1 MSIYLLNYIGQKIV
15 AGLRERLWKKVLI
28 LPVSYYDQNRT
39 GDTISRMTNDTGVV
53 KTLISEHLSNL
64 LTGGISIIGSLIV
77 LFVLDWKMTI
87 LLLTV
92 IPLSVLILV
101 PLGRKMYKISK
112 ALQDETASFTSV
124 LTQVLS
130 EIRLVKSSN
139 TEKKNMKQVIQ
150 VSKIIAIWFER
161 RKSASINFT
170 CYVVCFNG
178 IACYYR
184 RVWWNASF

>member
-1 MSIYLLNYIGQKIV
+1 
-15 AGLRERLWKKVLI
+15 
-28 LPVSYYDQNRT
+28 
-39 GDTISRMTNDTGVV
+39 MT
-53 KTLISEHLSNL
+53 L
-64 LTGGISIIGSLIV
+64 
-77 LFVLDWKMTI
+77 

-139 TEKKNMKQVIQ
+139 TEKENMKLEIKVLRSYCNL
-150 VSKIIAIWFER
+150 V
-161 RKSASINFT
+161 
-170 CYVVCFNG
+170 
-178 IACYYR
+178 
-184 RVWWNASF
+184 

>member
-1 MSIYLLNYIGQKIV
+1 
-15 AGLRERLWKKVLI
+15 
-28 LPVSYYDQNRT
+28 
-39 GDTISRMTNDTGVV
+39 MT
-53 KTLISEHLSNL
+53 L
-64 LTGGISIIGSLIV
+64 
-77 LFVLDWKMTI
+77 

-139 TEKKNMKQVIQ
+139 TEKENMKLEIK
-150 VSKIIAIWFER
+150 VSK
-161 RKSASINFT
+161 SYCNL
-170 CYVVCFNG
+170 V
-178 IACYYR
+178 
-184 RVWWNASF
+184 

>member
-1 MSIYLLNYIGQKIV
+1 
-15 AGLRERLWKKVLI
+15 
-28 LPVSYYDQNRT
+28 
-39 GDTISRMTNDTGVV
+39 MTA
-53 KTLISEHLSNL
+53 
-64 LTGGISIIGSLIV
+64 
-77 LFVLDWKMTI
+77 

-139 TEKKNMKQVIQ
+139 TEKENMKRAIQ
-150 VSKIIAIWFER
+150 VY
-161 RKSASINFT
+161 KS
-170 CYVVCFNG
+170 
-178 IACYYR
+178 YYNL
-184 RVWWNASF
+184 V

>member
-1 MSIYLLNYIGQKIV
+1 
-15 AGLRERLWKKVLI
+15 
-28 LPVSYYDQNRT
+28 
-39 GDTISRMTNDTGVV
+39 MTA
-53 KTLISEHLSNL
+53 
-64 LTGGISIIGSLIV
+64 
-77 LFVLDWKMTI
+77 

-139 TEKKNMKQVIQ
+139 TEKENMKRVIQ
-150 VSKIIAIWFER
+150 VY
-161 RKSASINFT
+161 KS
-170 CYVVCFNG
+170 
-178 IACYYR
+178 YYNL
-184 RVWWNASF
+184 V